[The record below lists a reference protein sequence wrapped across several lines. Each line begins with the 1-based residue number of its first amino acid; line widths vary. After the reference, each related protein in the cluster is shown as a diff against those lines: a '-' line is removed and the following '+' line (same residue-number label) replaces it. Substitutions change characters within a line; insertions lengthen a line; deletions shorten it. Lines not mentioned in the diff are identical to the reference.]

1 VLLAGASLPKREFS
15 STHSKARPPVGL
27 PFRRDG
33 VSATHKG
40 HYSALLSH
48 LANVS
53 GRVGNKKLAFDAKTE
68 TFVGAPEANQYV
80 KRRDRAPWV
89 IPEKV

>member
-1 VLLAGASLPKREFS
+1 MRKSDPEHQDNFLECVRSRRQPNASAEQ
-15 STHSKARPPVGL
+15 
-27 PFRRDG
+27 
-33 VSATHKG
+33 G

-53 GRVGNKKLAFDAKTE
+53 GRVGNQKLAFEAKVE

-80 KRRDRAPWV
+80 KRAYRAPWV